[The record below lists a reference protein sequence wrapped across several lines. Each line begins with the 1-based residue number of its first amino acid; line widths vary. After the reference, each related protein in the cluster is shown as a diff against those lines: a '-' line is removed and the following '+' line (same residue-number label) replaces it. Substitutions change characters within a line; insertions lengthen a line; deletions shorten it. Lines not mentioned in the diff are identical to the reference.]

1 MNRQIHHW
9 LVVDFESNERDPRT
23 TQLRTEYDG
32 LTIHIQPR
40 MDEYCDVMSTFVR
53 SGENLQQIRLK
64 LNRFLSAMAW
74 KDNNAYVTRGST
86 AGGARVEDEDKPRF
100 NYLEK
105 RRITGYVISRF
116 DFEHLVV
123 ATDERQRLALAL
135 YRDGLNSDNEFYKF
149 LSYYKIMNILH
160 SRSDDQMQWINAS
173 IPSLK
178 FDAAKRAQEL
188 SSVGDIGEYLYVQ
201 GRTAIAHAFSRP
213 IRDPDEPADRME
225 IASDCSLIKGLA
237 ERLIEHELGI
247 PSLRTILSEHLYEL
261 AGFKLLLGAE
271 LSAKLT
277 RAESVRIQE
286 LPSMFK
292 LMIGLKE
299 RRFYECVKRLEYR
312 PVSCSGGV
320 LVLETDPETQPM
332 NVRLI
337 LDFPKETLE
346 FDLREFGYNENHWKF
361 TSEIG
366 ESYYRFLWDYYGNGS
381 LEIFDAISAE
391 RLSHKLDFIPRNID
405 FQRTGVSL
413 EISRTI
419 VALRH
424 RRSM

>member
-23 TQLRTEYDG
+23 TPLRTEYDG

-53 SGENLQQIRLK
+53 PGEDLQQIRLK

-74 KDNNAYVTRGST
+74 KDNNAYVTRGGT
-86 AGGARVEDEDKPRF
+86 AGGARLEDEDKPRF

-123 ATDERQRLALAL
+123 ATDDRQRLALAL
-135 YRDGLNSDNEFYKF
+135 FRDGLNSDNEFYKF
-149 LSYYKIMNILH
+149 LSYYKIVNILH
-160 SRSDDQMQWINAS
+160 SRPDDQMRWINGS

-188 SSVGDIGEYLYVQ
+188 SSVSDIGKYLYVQ
-201 GRTAIAHAFSRP
+201 GRTAIAHAFGRP
-213 IRDPDEPADRME
+213 IRDPDEPSDRME
-225 IASDCSLIKGLA
+225 IRSDCSLIKALA

-247 PSLRTILSEHLYEL
+247 PSLHTVWGEHLYEL
-261 AGFKLLLGAE
+261 AGFKLLLGDE

-277 RAESVRIQE
+277 RAESVPIQE
-286 LPSMFK
+286 LPPMFK

-299 RRFYECVKRLEYR
+299 RQPYECLKRLEYR

-332 NVRLI
+332 IVRLI
-337 LDFPKETLE
+337 LDFSKETLE
-346 FDLREFGYNENHWKF
+346 FDLRDFIYNEDHWKF
-361 TSEIG
+361 GSELG

-381 LEIFDAISAE
+381 LEIFDTISGE
-391 RLSHKLDFIPRNID
+391 RLSHKTAFIPMNID
-405 FQRTGVSL
+405 FRRTAEAL
-413 EISRTI
+413 EISRMI
-419 VALRH
+419 VALRY
-424 RRSM
+424 RGGV